1 MKRSRVLTSRFRERV
16 VVTSKDGAAFS
27 GILYSA
33 DDKALVLR
41 DASAVGAA
49 DDKSDIPLDG
59 ELIMLMADVAW
70 IQRP

>member
-1 MKRSRVLTSRFRERV
+1 MRSRVLTSRFRDQV
-16 VVTSKDGAAFS
+16 VVTTKEGAVFS

-41 DASAVGAA
+41 QANAVAA
-49 DDKSDIPLDG
+49 AEDRTDVPLDG
-59 ELIMLMADVAW
+59 ELIVLLADVAW